1 SSYKINTL
9 HRKLFNYF
17 NTYEHIIDI
26 LNTDNSSV
34 YLLSEGKEELINKN
48 KLISKLK
55 NLKSMTDIDKL
66 NNTSIKD
73 KKIYTLK
80 IKMNKNIKN
89 KTNNLIFIDVY
100 ENYIVVQFLA
110 DDNGKKIYME
120 GSIGEV

>member
-1 SSYKINTL
+1 M
-9 HRKLFNYF
+9 
-17 NTYEHIIDI
+17 
-26 LNTDNSSV
+26 
-34 YLLSEGKEELINKN
+34 
-48 KLISKLK
+48 
-55 NLKSMTDIDKL
+55 KSLTDIDKL

-100 ENYIVVQFLA
+100 ENYIVVLFLA